1 MVQWLRQSTQAE
13 RRTFWACLSGW
24 SLDSLDVN
32 MFSLVIP
39 TLIASWHVSHTEAGL
54 IGSITLGGSALGGWL
69 GGALADRIGRVR
81 ALQITVFWFAVAT
94 FASAFTQSFEQLLV
108 VKGVQGL
115 GFGAEWAAGMVLMA
129 EVIRPEH
136 RGKALGAVQSGW
148 AVGWG
153 ASVLLYAALFSLLP
167 ADMAWR
173 VLFALGLLPAL
184 LVLYLR
190 RSVQEPIRAAAT
202 LPRPGVGQ
210 ALFGIFRP
218 ATLRVT
224 LVGVLFGFGAHGGY
238 QALFTWLPTLLK
250 TERHLSVVGTGSY
263 LGVIIAAYWLGCV
276 TAGQLLD
283 RLGRRRTVSLFAV
296 GCIAITVIYLLL
308 PIGPTAMLLLGFPLG
323 FCTAGIPASMGTLF
337 TELYPK
343 EVRGAGAGFCYNA
356 GRILAAGLPAAV
368 GWMSNTMPLGKA
380 IGIDASLSY
389 SLVLVAVLLLPETR
403 GSTFDRQARLSS
415 PAPDGVVRDAVT

>member
-1 MVQWLRQSTQAE
+1 MFHWLGQSTQAE

-39 TLIASWHVSHTEAGL
+39 ALIASWHVSHTEAGL
-54 IGSITLGGSALGGWL
+54 IGSITLVGSALGGWL

-94 FASAFTQSFEQLLV
+94 FFSAFTQSFEQLLV
-108 VKGVQGL
+108 VKGLQGL
-115 GFGAEWAAGMVLMA
+115 GFGAEWAAGVVLMA

-136 RGKALGAVQSGW
+136 RGRALGAVQSGW

-153 ASVLLYAALFSLLP
+153 ASVLLYAALFSLLSP
-167 ADMAWR
+167 DMAWR
-173 VLFALGLLPAL
+173 VMFALGLLPAL

-190 RSVQEPIRAAAT
+190 RSVQEPARAAAA
-202 LPRPGVGQ
+202 LPQPSVGQ
-210 ALFGIFRP
+210 ALFGIFKP
-218 ATLRVT
+218 ATLRIT
-224 LVGVLFGFGAHGGY
+224 LVGILFGFGAHGGY
-238 QALFTWLPTLLK
+238 QALFTWLPTFLK

-263 LGVIIAAYWLGCV
+263 LGVIIVAYWLGCV
-276 TAGQLLD
+276 TAGQFLD

-296 GCIAITVIYLLL
+296 GCVAITVTYLLL

-337 TELYPK
+337 TELYPE

-356 GRILAAGLPAAV
+356 GRIFAAGLPAMV
-368 GWMSNTMPLGKA
+368 GWMSDKMPLGTA
-380 IGIDASLSY
+380 IGIDASLGY
-389 SLVLVAVLLLPETR
+389 SLVLVAVLLLPETQ
-403 GSTFDRQARLSS
+403 GSTFEHRIRLSS
-415 PAPDGVVRDAVT
+415 PIPDGAVHDAIT

>member
-1 MVQWLRQSTQAE
+1 MFHWLGQSSQAE

-39 TLIASWHVSHTEAGL
+39 ALVASWHVSHSEAGM
-54 IGSITLGGSALGGWL
+54 IVSITLIGSALGGWL

-81 ALQITVFWFAVAT
+81 ALQVTVFWFAVAT
-94 FASAFTQSFEQLLV
+94 FFSAFTQSFEQLLV

-115 GFGAEWAAGMVLMA
+115 GFGAEWAAGVVLMA

-153 ASVLLYAALFSLLP
+153 ASVLLYAALFSLFS

-173 VLFALGLLPAL
+173 VMFAFGLLPAL

-190 RSVQEPIRAAAT
+190 RSIQEPVRAAAA
-202 LPRPGVGQ
+202 LPQSSIGQ

-218 ATLRVT
+218 ATLRIT
-224 LVGVLFGFGAHGGY
+224 LVGILFGFGAHGGY
-238 QALFTWLPTLLK
+238 QALFTWLPTFLK
-250 TERHLSVVGTGSY
+250 TERYLSVVGTGSY
-263 LGVIIAAYWLGCV
+263 LGVIIVAYWLGCV

-283 RLGRRRTVSLFAV
+283 RLGRRRTVSLFAL
-296 GCIAITVIYLLL
+296 GCIAITVTYLLL

-323 FCTAGIPASMGTLF
+323 FCAAGIPASMGTLF
-337 TELYPK
+337 TELYPE

-356 GRILAAGLPAAV
+356 GRIFAAGLPAMV
-368 GWMSNTMPLGKA
+368 GWMSDTMPLGTA
-380 IGIDASLSY
+380 IGINASLGY

-403 GSTFDRQARLSS
+403 GSTFARKTRLSS
-415 PAPDGVVRDAVT
+415 PIPDGAVHDATA